1 MPGNNTIIV
10 NVNLEISTLSLETIV
25 DTAKQIKGRNQKGH
39 FQVET
44 ADVVSEI
51 ISRFLAEKDFESYV
65 REIAN
70 YDLPSMA

>member
-1 MPGNNTIIV
+1 MSGNNKILIKAH
-10 NVNLEISTLSLETIV
+10 LEISTLSLETIV
-25 DTAKQIKGRNQKGH
+25 ETAKQIKGRNQKGH
-39 FQVET
+39 FKVET

-65 REIAN
+65 KDTSH

>member
-1 MPGNNTIIV
+1 MSGNNTILV
-10 NVNLEISTLSLETIV
+10 NVNLEISTLSIETIV

-51 ISRFLAEKDFESYV
+51 VSRFLAEKDFASYV
-65 REIAN
+65 KEISN
-70 YDLPSMA
+70 YDLPSMT

>member
-1 MPGNNTIIV
+1 MAGNNTILV

-51 ISRFLAEKDFESYV
+51 ISQFLAEKDFDSYV
-65 REIAN
+65 KEISN